1 MRTDGQGQEVR
12 EGARPWD
19 GGGGSGL
26 ALSPPPPWRRES
38 VMTQVPGDLPRQPF
52 SLATR
57 RGAPPTHRPT
67 HPASYPKAPP
77 PTPPALRPSL
87 SGSPPP
93 AKLNFWLLKW
103 TLYNSPAGRAPQ
115 AGQEQ
120 LPHSPAGAPA
130 LPASPG
136 PVCRGCGTRPAW
148 LQLSRTT
155 GLGPG
160 HSGRWARQLEAGEE
174 LAWWDVAGPAGCAQ
188 LSPGGQVNPAHDT
201 GTGADGATGGGA
213 GQPRQ

>member
-1 MRTDGQGQEVR
+1 
-12 EGARPWD
+12 
-19 GGGGSGL
+19 
-26 ALSPPPPWRRES
+26 
-38 VMTQVPGDLPRQPF
+38 MTQVPGDLPRQPF
-52 SLATR
+52 SLWPPGGVLPLPTN
-57 RGAPPTHRPT
+57 PPTQLHIPKHPPT
-67 HPASYPKAPP
+67 PP
-77 PTPPALRPSL
+77 PRPTPPALRPSL
-87 SGSPPP
+87 SSSPPP

-103 TLYNSPAGRAPQ
+103 TLYNSPAGRASQ

-120 LPHSPAGAPA
+120 LPHSPAGDPA

-136 PVCRGCGTRPAW
+136 PVCRECGTWPAW

-160 HSGRWARQLEAGEE
+160 HSGRRARQLEAGEE
-174 LAWWDVAGPAGCAQ
+174 LAWWDVAGPAGCAR

-201 GTGADGATGGGA
+201 DTGADGATGGGA